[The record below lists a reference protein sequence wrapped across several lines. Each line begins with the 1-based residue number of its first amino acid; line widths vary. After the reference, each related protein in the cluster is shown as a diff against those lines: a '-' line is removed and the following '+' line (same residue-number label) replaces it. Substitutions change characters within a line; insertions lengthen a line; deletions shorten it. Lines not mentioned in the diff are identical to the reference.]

1 MKFKMETPN
10 ESLSRLLTVDTNL
23 LRQKLSAVGSLL
35 DAPHEKHKPINQCQ
49 SRLSEIFMN
58 PRLMGNDT

>member
-1 MKFKMETPN
+1 METPN
-10 ESLSRLLTVDTNL
+10 ESLSRLLTVDTSL

-35 DAPHEKHKPINQCQ
+35 DAPFEKHKPVNQCQ